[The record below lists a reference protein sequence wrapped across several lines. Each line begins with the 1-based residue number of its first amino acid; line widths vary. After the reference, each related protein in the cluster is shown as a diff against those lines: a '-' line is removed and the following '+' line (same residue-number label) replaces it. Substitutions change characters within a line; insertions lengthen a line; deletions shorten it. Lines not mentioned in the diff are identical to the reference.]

1 MGAVA
6 LVGGEGLEITRK
18 RRNASREKTG
28 GQKRPRWP
36 GIFALSSRAR
46 GLITGT
52 RGVIFSPSPFFASP
66 YSPSLLSLWTRSR
79 GLLFLLRR
87 VVRIVRMRQ
96 AALIHHGT
104 AGGWMIEQWQSLQ
117 PATTTPMIH
126 PSVDPSTK
134 PRVVVSWNGRDGER
148 KKKRCVR
155 DDANEK
161 DGRWLPRYL
170 TSSVFVLCHLF
181 LNSSPLISTRR
192 RPTFPR
198 SSCSVRP
205 CLVITSL
212 LFHRMTLLRPFFFG
226 GCTVCLSH
234 CTRSFVRCGARVAN
248 SSHGRDR
255 FRQYRHHY
263 VSAPVIRC
271 CGTVF

>member
-1 MGAVA
+1 
-6 LVGGEGLEITRK
+6 
-18 RRNASREKTG
+18 
-28 GQKRPRWP
+28 
-36 GIFALSSRAR
+36 
-46 GLITGT
+46 
-52 RGVIFSPSPFFASP
+52 
-66 YSPSLLSLWTRSR
+66 
-79 GLLFLLRR
+79 
-87 VVRIVRMRQ
+87 
-96 AALIHHGT
+96 
-104 AGGWMIEQWQSLQ
+104 
-117 PATTTPMIH
+117 MIH

-134 PRVVVSWNGRDGER
+134 PRVVVSWNGRDGEW

-155 DDANEK
+155 DDANEE

-212 LFHRMTLLRPFFFG
+212 LPSDDASSSFFFG
-226 GCTVCLSH
+226 GGTVCLSH

-248 SSHGRDR
+248 SSHERDWL
-255 FRQYRHHY
+255 RQYRQHY
-263 VSAPVIRC
+263 VSAPMIRC
-271 CGTVF
+271 CGTVFWSFRRWCA

>member
-1 MGAVA
+1 
-6 LVGGEGLEITRK
+6 
-18 RRNASREKTG
+18 
-28 GQKRPRWP
+28 
-36 GIFALSSRAR
+36 
-46 GLITGT
+46 
-52 RGVIFSPSPFFASP
+52 
-66 YSPSLLSLWTRSR
+66 
-79 GLLFLLRR
+79 
-87 VVRIVRMRQ
+87 
-96 AALIHHGT
+96 
-104 AGGWMIEQWQSLQ
+104 
-117 PATTTPMIH
+117 MIH

-212 LFHRMTLLRPFFFG
+212 LSHRMTLLRPFFFRR
-226 GCTVCLSH
+226 VYCLSLSLYALV
-234 CTRSFVRCGARVAN
+234 CSVRRACREQQPRTWPV
-248 SSHGRDR
+248 STIPPPLCISPRDPMLR
-255 FRQYRHHY
+255 NGVLKF
-263 VSAPVIRC
+263 
-271 CGTVF
+271 